1 MSFLVPSRGAK
12 IPLSILV
19 LVICGFMFFVL
30 LYAERISLMSSST
43 LSSNVL
49 KLKSCP
55 RKDLGSKPKDI
66 VQEEKVREKK
76 VPEESG
82 REERSENMDV
92 VDDRFEF
99 DPEECNVAAGKW
111 VYNSSAEPLY
121 TDESCPYI
129 DRQFSCMKN
138 GRPETDYLRWEW
150 QPDDCTIPRFSAKLA
165 MNKLRGKRLLFVG
178 DSLQRSQWES
188 FVCLVESVIPEGEK
202 SMNLG
207 QKYFVFKAKEYNAS
221 IEFYWAPYIVE
232 SNTDLPVILDLKKRI
247 VKVDS
252 VEDRSKYWEGA
263 DILVFNTYVWWMS
276 GIRMKALW
284 GSFGNGERG
293 AEALDTAVAYRLA
306 LKTWA
311 NWVDSTVDSNK
322 TKVFFTT
329 MSPTHSRSA
338 DWGKPNGPKCFNETE
353 PIKDK
358 SFWGTGSNKE
368 MMKVVSSVVK
378 HMATHVTVINITQL
392 SEYRIDAHTS
402 VYTETGGKM
411 LTVEERADPMRHADC
426 IHWCL
431 PGLPDTWNR
440 ILLAHL

>member
-1 MSFLVPSRGAK
+1 MSFLIPNRGAGGTK
-12 IPLSILV
+12 IPLSIIVLV
-19 LVICGFMFFVL
+19 LCGFMFFIL
-30 LYAERISLMSSST
+30 LYTERISLMSSS
-43 LSSNVL
+43 SSSSSSTFL
-49 KLKSCP
+49 KIKSCP
-55 RKDLGSKPKDI
+55 RKDISSKPK
-66 VQEEKVREKK
+66 EKVREEK
-76 VPEESG
+76 P
-82 REERSENMDV
+82 ENMEV
-92 VDDRFEF
+92 LDDRFEF

-111 VYNSSAEPLY
+111 VYNSLVKPLY

-129 DRQFSCMKN
+129 DRQFACIKN

-150 QPDDCTIPRFSAKLA
+150 QPDDCTIPRFSPKLA

-188 FVCLVESVIPEGEK
+188 FVCLVESIIPEGEK
-202 SMNLG
+202 SMERS

-252 VEDRSKYWEGA
+252 VEDRAKFWEGA

-276 GIRMKALW
+276 GLRMKALW

-293 AEALDTAVAYRLA
+293 AEALDTHVAYRLG

-311 NWVDSTVDSNK
+311 NWVDSTVDPNK
-322 TKVFFTT
+322 TRVFFTT

-338 DWGKPNGPKCFNETE
+338 DWGKPNGTRCFNETK
-353 PIKDK
+353 PVKDK
-358 SFWGTGSNKE
+358 RFWGTGSNKQ

-378 HMATHVTVINITQL
+378 HMTTHVTVINITQL

-402 VYTETGGKM
+402 VYTETGGKI
-411 LTVEERADPMRHADC
+411 LTAEQRADPMSHADC